1 MKNFYR
7 LIALQISS
15 YLAVLV
21 SSLSG
26 VIGFSWDGE
35 SFWERLELLL
45 SSQYF
50 WWGLYYQVMVSI
62 MQPLSFLLL
71 TWFLIV
77 VFITKSADQDLPRA
91 RNWFIRAIRS
101 LYTPLAGLALYVLVI
116 YLRGGASGEVP
127 QELMVL
133 QILIFMAISVVA
145 VSITNRILRTKLE
158 TKNS

>member
-26 VIGFSWDGE
+26 VVGFSWDGE
-35 SFWERLELLL
+35 SLWERLELLL
-45 SSQYF
+45 SSQFF

-77 VFITKSADQDLPRA
+77 VFIPKSADQDLPRA
-91 RNWFIRAIRS
+91 RNWLIRAIQS
-101 LYTPLAGLALYVLVI
+101 LFTPLAGLALYVLVI
-116 YLRGGASGEVP
+116 YLRSGAHGEVP

-158 TKNS
+158 TKIS